1 MPPRLAKMRAMPVL
15 TEPTSAAAG
24 PAAFAAA
31 RAICAKHARTFYFAS
46 VFLPAHKRAAAY
58 AVYAF
63 CRLLDDAADT
73 AGGDVSAF
81 DRALDAAYAGA
92 PADFGDEQ
100 GRLALDAFAAT
111 VRRYDVPKRY
121 FQDLAAGCRM
131 DLTVSRYATWDDLRV
146 YCYHVAGVVGLVM
159 CRIFG
164 LSDPAAERQA
174 VVMGEAMQLTN
185 ILRDVG
191 EDRSLGRVYLPAED
205 LARFGYT
212 EADLMAGVVDDNF
225 RRLMRFEVDRARS
238 LYRDGA
244 AGLVALADDG
254 SRFTAAA
261 MGVVYGGILAAIE
274 RQGYDVFARRARL
287 SMPQKLLRLPAARRL
302 ARRRPTDAVPDVF

>member
-1 MPPRLAKMRAMPVL
+1 LRPPLAKMAGVT
-15 TEPTSAAAG
+15 TE

-31 RAICAKHARTFYFAS
+31 RDICRRHARTFHFAS
-46 VFLPAHKRAAAY
+46 VFLPRPKREAAY

-73 AGGDVSAF
+73 GGDVSTF
-81 DRALDAAYAGA
+81 DRALDAAYAGEA
-92 PADFGDEQ
+92 ADVGDEQ
-100 GRLALDAFAAT
+100 SRLAMAAFAVT
-111 VRRYDVPKRY
+111 VRRYDVPKQY
-121 FQDLAAGCRM
+121 FQDLSAGCGM

-164 LSDPAAERQA
+164 LADAAAERQA

-191 EDRSLGRVYLPAED
+191 EDRALGRIYLPAED
-205 LARFGYT
+205 LARFGYA
-212 EADLMAGVVDDNF
+212 EADLMAGVVNEPF
-225 RRLMRFEVDRARS
+225 RQMMRFQVDRARG

-244 AGLVALADDG
+244 EGLIQLADDG
-254 SRFTAAA
+254 SRFTASA
-261 MGVVYGGILAAIE
+261 MGVIYAGILAAIE
-274 RQGYDVFARRARL
+274 RQRYDVFTRRARL
-287 SMPQKLLRLPAARRL
+287 TLPQKLWRLRPARRL
-302 ARRRPTDAVPDVF
+302 ARRAANEPVPDVF